1 MDVRGLR
8 ALICVLV
15 VVATSIAFAPA
26 SIAIADAGAQ
36 RATLQDE
43 PTSDGEDT
51 NATPELG
58 EADQIHTDV
67 FIAENGS
74 AVVTVDYQFQLTDE
88 NRSAEEWEELQANV
102 SNNTDWYV
110 EEERRGWNETLS
122 KGENETGRDMAIS
135 NVSIST
141 ETDSAPE
148 EIGHVIVT
156 FEWSEFALVELNRI
170 EAGAALSG
178 FTLSDGTTLQLRWPE
193 AYAVYENEGEPQVD
207 PSPADS
213 SELDGAVTWNGEETE
228 FTDDQPRIVLI
239 ENGDAATEPSPSE
252 DGPSMP
258 WAIVAL
264 ALALLAV
271 VGAAG
276 WLIGRNRSGDVGIEA
291 ESGTIQ
297 RTDGSVEAESNAAS
311 GPPPELLSNE
321 ERVLRLL
328 EKRGGRVKQ
337 QEVVSELEWTEA
349 KTSQVVG
356 ELREN
361 DEIDVFRIGRE
372 NVLALPDEE

>member
-15 VVATSIAFAPA
+15 VVAASIAFAPA
-26 SIAIADAGAQ
+26 SIGAADAGTQ
-36 RATLQDE
+36 RATLQNE
-43 PTSDGEDT
+43 PNADGEVA

-74 AVVTVDYQFQLTDE
+74 ALVTVDYQFRLSDG
-88 NRSAEEWEELQANV
+88 NRSADEWEALQANI
-102 SNNTDWYV
+102 SNDTDWYV
-110 EEERRGWNETLS
+110 AEERRGWNETLS
-122 KGENETGRDMAIS
+122 KGENETGREMSIS
-135 NVSIST
+135 NVSIAT

-148 EIGHVIVT
+148 EIGHAIVT
-156 FEWSEFALVELNRI
+156 FEWSGFALVELNRI

-193 AYAVYENEGEPQVD
+193 EYTVYEDEGEPQID
-207 PSPADS
+207 PSPTNPP
-213 SELDGAVTWNGEETE
+213 DGAVTWNGEETE
-228 FTDDQPRIVLI
+228 FTDEQPRVVLI
-239 ENGDAATEPSPSE
+239 ENGGAAAESSPSE
-252 DGPSMP
+252 DGPAMP

-264 ALALLAV
+264 ALTLLAI

-276 WLIGRNRSGDVGIEA
+276 WVIGRNRTGDA
-291 ESGTIQ
+291 GTDADPGTVR
-297 RTDGSVEAESNAAS
+297 RTDGSVEPESNAS
-311 GPPPELLSNE
+311 GGPPPELLSNE

-328 EKRGGRVKQ
+328 EKRGGRIKQ

-356 ELREN
+356 ELRED